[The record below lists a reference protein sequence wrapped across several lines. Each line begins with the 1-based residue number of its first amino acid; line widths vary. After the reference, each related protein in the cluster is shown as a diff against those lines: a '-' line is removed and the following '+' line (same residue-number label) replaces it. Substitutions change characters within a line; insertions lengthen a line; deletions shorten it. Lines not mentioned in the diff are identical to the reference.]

1 MVLIIYIDIY
11 IYISIEVHDF
21 PTPPWICRDLHPAVK
36 TWTAGPYI
44 FFSSLPQKGGDMMG
58 TNKYIPTDLWLGIL
72 GISIQ
77 SDIGDMVGD
86 MVGDMITLH

>member
-1 MVLIIYIDIY
+1 MDG
-11 IYISIEVHDF
+11 
-21 PTPPWICRDLHPAVK
+21 
-36 TWTAGPYI
+36 WTIHLFQLLTAER
-44 FFSSLPQKGGDMMG
+44 GDMMG